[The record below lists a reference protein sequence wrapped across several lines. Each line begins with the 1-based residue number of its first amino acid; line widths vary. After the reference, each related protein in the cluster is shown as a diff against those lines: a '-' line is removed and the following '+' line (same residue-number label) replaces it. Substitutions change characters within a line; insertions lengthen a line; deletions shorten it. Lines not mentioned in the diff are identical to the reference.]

1 MKLMPNFISFFNK
14 KLYLNQQNFTKSSV
28 EKMFPIRDS
37 FNRRQRANQ
46 SIFLEREKERVEKKG
61 AGRDS
66 FFFF

>member
-1 MKLMPNFISFFNK
+1 MKLMPNFILFLNK

-46 SIFLEREKERVEKKG
+46 SIFLEREKEGEK
-61 AGRDS
+61 RELVDS
-66 FFFF
+66 FFF